1 MEAAAG
7 GEGLSGVDGAVGESV
22 KRGSVLEVS
31 TVGFFTEGV
40 PGMRRSESA
49 DLGLVGSWLA
59 DVESTE
65 NAPNR

>member
-1 MEAAAG
+1 MVPSVN
-7 GEGLSGVDGAVGESV
+7 LV

-31 TVGFFTEGV
+31 TVGLAAVGFFTEGV

-59 DVESTE
+59 DVESKE